1 MNEMELDTL
10 YKRSYDA
17 FYEMINEVLLDAEKN
32 DKVYRKLYNINKKL
46 RHKYPR
52 IAQVLE
58 TKNPQKLN
66 SQEID
71 SLMTIID
78 NEIQMKYIM
87 FEKMFM
93 LGNKEAYYYFER
105 MGIIKKEDTRS

>member
-1 MNEMELDTL
+1 MNEMVIDTL
-10 YKRSYDA
+10 YKRSYDS
-17 FYEMINEVLLDAEKN
+17 FDEMINEALLDAEKN
-32 DKVYRKLYNINKKL
+32 DKTYRKLYNINKKL

-58 TKNPQKLN
+58 TENPQKLN

-71 SLMTIID
+71 SLMTIIN
-78 NEIQMKYIM
+78 NEIEMKYIM

-93 LGNKEAYYYFER
+93 LGNKEAYYYFKR
-105 MGIIKKEDTRS
+105 MGIMREEDKN